1 MVRHTHLKSFRS
13 CSQAIVHYFVNRNY
27 HPRAALAYTLLRINL
42 YNLIRTVSIH
52 IEDRQHPQTVFSL
65 YLKRPAILYR
75 KTGAYQYRLICR
87 HRTVIAH
94 SVFGIRL
101 EFRIHQHSVI
111 ILAFQEFTASIHNV
125 PALRERILV
134 AKRLIAE
141 QLQNALIHAGI
152 TVIERQRIER
162 LRAAPRGNLREE
174 MPAVAAVGQVVVHQ
188 FRFSPVDLYRRYN
201 LFQNLSGLDFN
212 PGHIACRETGNV
224 GILETDVPV
233 APCPVL
239 ASIIY
244 MRHVISIAR
253 LDIIV
258 EHLAA
263 VGICDFSY
271 RIDMACLIAVRKT
284 EYGRAPVGIAHI
296 EARQCPAAFH
306 FPRPD
311 ETLRRLKRESVGG
324 ILPLQQPHAVERK
337 CAPVGVR
344 KVGTGSHAV
353 VMQRHVDNGNGGNT
367 RYAPSVSC
375 RALRALAVVEQR
387 DLRAQAAFFRY
398 CHRHIVNLSSRRRD
412 TLRKRNFAHSHR
424 SIDLRGHYCRHRPLT
439 VVENRRRLVE
449 LAEIHEHGVA
459 VLSGYRRKDS
469 RHRGQNVKQQFHI
482 CRILRFQEFHGSGF
496 LSDGHFQEIDTL
508 GHARYVDYSLRPV
521 DGCAVYSLS
530 RRRIYLDFRRSFK
543 FHHVYRHADKSGS
556 GVGRH
561 TDGYPTVKILA
572 HIDIVT
578 NCQYYYRA
586 YSHDIAR
593 LVIIEL
599 IYRLPCGNRK
609 RKC

>member
-1 MVRHTHLKSFRS
+1 M
-13 CSQAIVHYFVNRNY
+13 
-27 HPRAALAYTLLRINL
+27 
-42 YNLIRTVSIH
+42 
-52 IEDRQHPQTVFSL
+52 ED
-65 YLKRPAILYR
+65 A
-75 KTGAYQYRLICR
+75 
-87 HRTVIAH
+87 
-94 SVFGIRL
+94 
-101 EFRIHQHSVI
+101 
-111 ILAFQEFTASIHNV
+111 
-125 PALRERILV
+125 RERTAASVVGVRLLVHPLV
-134 AKRLIAE
+134 AAARAFHRLSQRQPHVVARGGGVVLVGESGLRLQVLIAE
-141 QLQNALIHAGI
+141 QLQNVLIHAGI

-162 LRAAPRGNLREE
+162 LRAASRRNLRQQV
-174 MPAVAAVGQVVVHQ
+174 PSVAAVGQAVVHQ
-188 FRFSPVDLYRRYN
+188 FRFRPVDLYRRYN

-263 VGICDFSY
+263 VGI
-271 RIDMACLIAVRKT
+271 
-284 EYGRAPVGIAHI
+284 AHI

-344 KVGTGSHAV
+344 KVGTGSHAI

-398 CHRHIVNLSSRRRD
+398 RHRHIVNLSSRRRD

-482 CRILRFQEFHGSGF
+482 CRILRFQEFYGSGF
-496 LSDGHFQEIDTL
+496 LSDGHFQEIDALGPPDMSIIVSVPSTAVRYTVSPDDEYISISGEVSSSATFIDTPISPEVGLGDTL
-508 GHARYVDYSLRPV
+508 TAIPPSRFSLTLIL
-521 DGCAVYSLS
+521 SLTVS
-530 RRRIYLDFRRSFK
+530 ITT
-543 FHHVYRHADKSGS
+543 
-556 GVGRH
+556 GR
-561 TDGYPTVKILA
+561 TAT
-572 HIDIVT
+572 T
-578 NCQYYYRA
+578 
-586 YSHDIAR
+586 
-593 LVIIEL
+593 
-599 IYRLPCGNRK
+599 LPDWS
-609 RKC
+609 